1 MQLKKQTP
9 MTRHTFRNSKSGSE
23 EATKEALCLRMLLLH
38 LGFGDPEPTAI
49 YCDNKGAITM
59 GLHPTNKAAMRH
71 VDMREHF
78 CQQHVEAG
86 NVTTPFCSTYDMVAD
101 SSSKATPKPT
111 HTRHT
116 SCMFGDQSIAP
127 PPSMNS
133 WLHRGRRRTRP

>member
-1 MQLKKQTP
+1 MKGQAE
-9 MTRHTFRNSKSGSE
+9 RHCLVTQEAEYVALS
-23 EATKEALCLRMLLLH
+23 EATKETLCLRMLLLH
-38 LGFGDPEPTAI
+38 LGFGDPEPTDI

-101 SSSKATPKPT
+101 SSSKATHKPT

-116 SCMFGDQSIAP
+116 CRLFGDQSIAP
-127 PPSMNS
+127 PAPPIQS
-133 WLHRGRRRTRP
+133 RVAA